1 MVDNLLQ
8 LGKVLLKDKY
18 KYPQGRGLA
27 LPGSFLKDV
36 TRCSKIGSRR
46 FWRCKRSS
54 RKWGIHFDVARKEEK
69 IAELEYKMG
78 EPTFWDDAEEA
89 QKVNQE
95 LAATKGSVDKY
106 KEIVAKTDDAQALLE
121 MALEEG
127 DTSLEPEVQAEFE
140 AIKTAVRELELEV
153 LLSGPYDANNA
164 ILTLHAGAGGTEAQD
179 WTQMLLRMYGRWA
192 ERHGFSV
199 VTADL
204 LPGDEAGVKSAT
216 LFINGHNA
224 YGYLKSEKGVHRLV
238 RISPFD
244 SNARRH
250 TSFSACDIMPE
261 IDDAVEVAINMAD
274 VRVDTYRA
282 SGAGGQHI
290 NKTSSAVRMTHMPTG
305 IVVQCQNERSQ
316 LQNREQCL
324 KMLRAKLFEL
334 EQEKK
339 EAEIQKLEG
348 DQQKIEWGS
357 QIRSYVFQPYTL
369 VKDMRT
375 GMETG
380 NVQAVMDGDLD
391 PFIEAFLAA
400 KANHEI

>member
-1 MVDNLLQ
+1 MLEDIKPR
-8 LGKVLLKDKY
+8 LGELMEKLGQMEVSLEV
-18 KYPQGRGLA
+18 PA
-27 LPGSFLKDV
+27 
-36 TRCSKIGSRR
+36 
-46 FWRCKRSS
+46 
-54 RKWGIHFDVARKEEK
+54 KEEK

-89 QKVNQE
+89 QKINQE
-95 LAATKGSVDKY
+95 LNDVKISVDKF
-106 KEIVAKTDDAQALLE
+106 KSLKAKFEDAQTLWE
-121 MALEEG
+121 MAMEDGDESLEEEIKDALDKVADG
-127 DTSLEPEVQAEFE
+127 LENLQ
-140 AIKTAVRELELEV
+140 LEV

-192 ERHGFSV
+192 ERHGFTV
-199 VTADL
+199 ETADL

-216 LFINGHNA
+216 LFIKGHNA
-224 YGYLKSEKGVHRLV
+224 YGFLKSEKGIHRLV

-244 SNARRH
+244 ANARRH
-250 TSFSACDIMPE
+250 TSFAACDIMPE
-261 IDDAVEVAINMAD
+261 IDDAVEVDINMAD

-290 NKTSSAVRMTHMPTG
+290 NKTSSAVRMTHEPTG

-339 EAEIQKLEG
+339 EKELAKLEG

-357 QIRSYVFQPYTL
+357 QIRSYVFQPYTM
-369 VKDMRT
+369 VKDHRT
-375 GMETG
+375 NEETG

-391 PFIEAFLAA
+391 PFIRAYLAA

>member
-1 MVDNLLQ
+1 M
-8 LGKVLLKDKY
+8 
-18 KYPQGRGLA
+18 
-27 LPGSFLKDV
+27 S
-36 TRCSKIGSRR
+36 
-46 FWRCKRSS
+46 
-54 RKWGIHFDVARKEEK
+54 
-69 IAELEYKMG
+69 

-95 LAATKGSVDKY
+95 VADLKSGVDKY
-106 KEIVAKTDDAQALLE
+106 KELVGKADDAMTLLE
-121 MALEEG
+121 LAMEDG
-127 DTSLEPEVQAEFE
+127 DTDMEEEIKASVEEVKTGMRSL
-140 AIKTAVRELELEV
+140 ELEL
-153 LLSGPYDANNA
+153 LLSGPYDKNNA

-192 ERHGFSV
+192 ERHGFTV

-204 LPGDEAGVKSAT
+204 LPGDEAGVKSAS

-244 SNARRH
+244 SQARRH
-250 TSFSACDIMPE
+250 TSFCACDIMPE
-261 IDDAVEVAINMAD
+261 IDDAVEVDIDMKD

-290 NKTSSAVRMTHMPTG
+290 NKTSSAVRMTHEPTG

-334 EQEKK
+334 ELEKK
-339 EAEIQKLEG
+339 EAELAKLEG

-357 QIRSYVFQPYTL
+357 QIRSYVFQPYTM
-369 VKDMRT
+369 VKDHRT
-375 GMETG
+375 STETG
-380 NVQAVMDGDLD
+380 NVQAVMDGEID
-391 PFIEAFLAA
+391 PFIESFLAA
-400 KANHEI
+400 KANHQI

>member
-1 MVDNLLQ
+1 MLEDIKPR
-8 LGKVLLKDKY
+8 LGELKEKLGQMEVSLEV
-18 KYPQGRGLA
+18 PA
-27 LPGSFLKDV
+27 
-36 TRCSKIGSRR
+36 
-46 FWRCKRSS
+46 
-54 RKWGIHFDVARKEEK
+54 KEEK

-89 QKVNQE
+89 QKINQE
-95 LAATKGSVDKY
+95 LNDVKISVDKF
-106 KEIVAKTDDAQALLE
+106 KSLKAKFEDAQTLWE
-121 MALEEG
+121 MAMEDGDESLEEEIKDALDKVADG
-127 DTSLEPEVQAEFE
+127 LENLQ
-140 AIKTAVRELELEV
+140 LEV

-192 ERHGFSV
+192 ERHGFTV
-199 VTADL
+199 ETADL

-216 LFINGHNA
+216 LFIKGHNA
-224 YGYLKSEKGVHRLV
+224 YGFLKSEKGIHRLV

-244 SNARRH
+244 ANARRH
-250 TSFSACDIMPE
+250 TSFAACDIMPE
-261 IDDAVEVAINMAD
+261 IDDAVEVDINMAD

-290 NKTSSAVRMTHMPTG
+290 NKTSSAVRMTHEPTG

-339 EAEIQKLEG
+339 EKELAKLEG

-357 QIRSYVFQPYTL
+357 QIRSYVFQPYTM
-369 VKDMRT
+369 VKDHRT
-375 GMETG
+375 NEETG

-391 PFIEAFLAA
+391 PFIRAYLAA

>member
-1 MVDNLLQ
+1 MLEDIKPR
-8 LGKVLLKDKY
+8 LGELKEKLDQMEVSLEV
-18 KYPQGRGLA
+18 PA
-27 LPGSFLKDV
+27 
-36 TRCSKIGSRR
+36 
-46 FWRCKRSS
+46 
-54 RKWGIHFDVARKEEK
+54 KEEK

-89 QKVNQE
+89 QKINQE
-95 LAATKGSVDKY
+95 LNDVKISVDKF
-106 KEIVAKTDDAQALLE
+106 KSLKAKFEDAQTLWE
-121 MALEEG
+121 MAMEDGDESLEEEIKDALDKVADG
-127 DTSLEPEVQAEFE
+127 LENLQ
-140 AIKTAVRELELEV
+140 LEV

-192 ERHGFSV
+192 ERHGFTV
-199 VTADL
+199 ETADL

-216 LFINGHNA
+216 LFIKGHNA
-224 YGYLKSEKGVHRLV
+224 YGFLKSEKGIHRLV

-244 SNARRH
+244 ANARRH
-250 TSFSACDIMPE
+250 TSFAACDIMPE
-261 IDDAVEVAINMAD
+261 IDDAVEVDINMAD

-290 NKTSSAVRMTHMPTG
+290 NKTSSAVRMTHEPTG

-339 EAEIQKLEG
+339 EKELAKLEG

-357 QIRSYVFQPYTL
+357 QIRNYVFMPYTL
-369 VKDMRT
+369 VKDTRT
-375 GMETG
+375 GCETS
-380 NVQAVMDGDLD
+380 NVNAVMDGALD
-391 PFIEAFLAA
+391 PFIESYLNCLATGSWVQ
-400 KANHEI
+400 K